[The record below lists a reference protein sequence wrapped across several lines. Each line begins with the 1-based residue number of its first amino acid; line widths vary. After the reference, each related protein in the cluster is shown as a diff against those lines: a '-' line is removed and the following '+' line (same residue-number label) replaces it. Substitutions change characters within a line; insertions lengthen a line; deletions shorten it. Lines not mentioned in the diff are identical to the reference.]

1 MATQYDELI
10 TKITI
15 DEMIAHYC
23 KNDITRYQYLQI
35 NTTSFQKKVIE
46 EKHWSCFDKKLNE
59 QLQYIIDYSSDGYLK
74 SNSIL
79 YLFLDGNLYMGY
91 SLVHRIPIVVSGINA
106 LLSNYLN
113 QEYFEILELKPILN
127 DIYKN
132 YKCFITDKNIH
143 QLFHRDNI
151 LKKL

>member
-35 NTTSFQKKVIE
+35 NTTSFQKKIIE

-59 QLQYIIDYSSDGYLK
+59 QLQYITDYH
-74 SNSIL
+74 SNGNFKPSIL

-91 SLVHRIPIVVSGINA
+91 SLVHRIPIVVPGINA

-113 QEYFEILELKPILN
+113 QKYFEILDLKPILI
-127 DIYKN
+127 DI
-132 YKCFITDKNIH
+132 
-143 QLFHRDNI
+143 
-151 LKKL
+151 